1 LQPNFFFSKW
11 QKLATKKISAWPLR
25 SLDIYLVSSRC
36 AGQIEQLE
44 DVWLDF
50 QAA

>member
-1 LQPNFFFSKW
+1 MAKNSPPNI
-11 QKLATKKISAWPLR
+11 ISAWPLL
-25 SLDIYLVSSRC
+25 SLDIYLVSGRC